1 MNEPTIDSKA
11 VSTLAGKRLELVRTT
26 VKKAGID
33 DSRLLE
39 AKRIENGDDAAAS
52 VKLDLAE
59 PESPGRAERRASEP
73 SRSLG
78 QAADLEPGTA
88 R

>member
-1 MNEPTIDSKA
+1 MNEPRLDAKA
-11 VSTLAGKRLELVRTT
+11 VSTLAGKRLELVRAT
-26 VKKAGID
+26 VKKAGLD

-39 AKRIENGDDAAAS
+39 AKRIESGDDAAAS

-73 SRSLG
+73 LRSAG
-78 QAADLEPGTA
+78 QAADAEPGTA